1 MMSKRTSVG
10 TLIRLANLAD
20 PTVLAPFRMEATQ
33 PLACSAPLP
42 ARSGGVT
49 SIPSLLD
56 PGQAMT
62 VVNRHFG
69 FAVDWGGK
77 STFFRKDCEGR
88 IHPCGS
94 DDIANALMN
103 RRVALDEKKTV
114 SLPKF
119 WLTSPERREVDRV
132 VYEPENVYAG
142 HGDLRI
148 YNVWRGFS
156 REARQGKCDLMLQHL
171 QQVICRGN
179 RLHFLYLL
187 RWMAHLVQHPGTAP
201 GVVVVLK
208 SRLEGTGKTTVGQW
222 LCSMF
227 GDHGMML
234 NTPAQ
239 LVGKFNAH
247 LENKSLIVVN
257 EPSWAGDK
265 DAAAKL
271 KSMVTDPT
279 LTIERKHGGI
289 YSLPNVLHFLFTTN
303 ADWAV
308 PAGAGARRFFV
319 LDVDP
324 AKAGD
329 ADYFNALYAE
339 ADNGGIEAL
348 LHTLQR
354 VNLVGFSPAVL
365 PITEALREQQEMS
378 LPLHAV
384 WALDLVER
392 ADEPATVSHLNYSL
406 GFNRLVSAA
415 ALYGDYKG
423 YVADRR
429 GFPTTQVLFGKWLA
443 ELGLASTRT
452 AKTRVWTM
460 PSAEEFAQLVRKHA
474 GIHA

>member
-1 MMSKRTSVG
+1 MSMKITIGS
-10 TLIRLANLAD
+10 LIHLANRAD
-20 PTVLAPFRMEATQ
+20 PAVLAPFRIEATQ
-33 PLACSAPLP
+33 PSACSAPTQ

-49 SIPSLLD
+49 SIPSRLA
-56 PGQAMT
+56 PAQAMT
-62 VVNRHFG
+62 LVNLHFG

-77 STFFRKDCEGR
+77 MTFFHEGGDGSL
-88 IHPCGS
+88 HPCGR
-94 DDIANALMN
+94 DDIVIALMN
-103 RRVALDEKKTV
+103 RRVALDEKTST
-114 SLPKF
+114 SLPTF
-119 WLTSPERREVDRV
+119 WMNNPQRREVDRV
-132 VYEPENVYAG
+132 VYEPENAYAD

-148 YNVWRGFS
+148 HNLWRGFS
-156 REARQGKCDLMLQHL
+156 REARQGNCSRMKRHL
-171 QQVICRGN
+171 YRVVCRSN
-179 RLHFLYLL
+179 RKHFRYLI

-201 GVVVVLK
+201 GVVVVLR

-227 GDHGMML
+227 GDNSMML

-257 EPSWAGDK
+257 EPTWAGDK

-279 LTIERKHGGI
+279 LTIERKHGGV
-289 YSLPNVLHFLFTTN
+289 YSVPNVLHYLFTTN

-348 LHTLQR
+348 LHLLQR
-354 VNLVGFSPAVL
+354 VSLVGFSPAVM

-406 GFNRLVSAA
+406 GFNKLVSAA
-415 ALYGDYKG
+415 VLYGDYKG

-429 GFPTTQVLFGKWLA
+429 GFPTTQVLFGRWLG
-443 ELGLASTRT
+443 ELGLTRLHT
-452 AKTRVWTM
+452 AKARLWTM
-460 PSAEEFAQLVRKHA
+460 PSAEEFGRLVRKHA